1 MARKANTTAS
11 LPGRSEELAAMQVQ
25 QQRRDRRSQHRT
37 GKSFEELTQKQKD
50 HLLKEVAVALGLID
64 DSDDE

>member
-25 QQRRDRRSQHRT
+25 QQRRAQRVQGRS
-37 GKSFEELTQKQKD
+37 GKSFESLTQKQKD
-50 HLLKEVAVALGLID
+50 HLLKEVAIVLGLID